1 MQSSR
6 TRLDQLVS
14 RLLFIKPSEVTT
26 DESEAQRAFNFSL
39 IFTGVRCTLQYVVLP
54 FILPVIGLAA
64 NVALPLLLAIN
75 IFAVIS
81 MLYSV
86 RRFWQIDYRH
96 KWTYLIMSLVILAA
110 LTAFIADDI
119 AQISSSVAG

>member
-6 TRLDQLVS
+6 TRLDQLVG
-14 RLLFIKPSEVTT
+14 RLLFIKPSEVAT

-39 IFTGVRCTLQYVVLP
+39 IFTGVRCTLQYIVLP
-54 FILPVIGLAA
+54 FVLPVIGLAA

-75 IFAVIS
+75 IFAMIS

-86 RRFWQIDYRH
+86 RRFWQINYRH
-96 KWTYLIMSLVILAA
+96 KWTYLVMSLVILAA

-119 AQISSSVAG
+119 AQLSSAAAG